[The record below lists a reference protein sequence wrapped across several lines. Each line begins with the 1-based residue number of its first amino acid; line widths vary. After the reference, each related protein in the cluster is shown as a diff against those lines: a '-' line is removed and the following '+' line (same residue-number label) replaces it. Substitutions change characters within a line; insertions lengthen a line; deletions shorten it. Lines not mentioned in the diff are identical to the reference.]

1 MDKFIAW
8 WHSSAEELNW
18 DWMEHIALMLGA
30 AALAWLVWKV
40 VFRQLLAVS
49 KKTRTHWDT
58 IVLHSISTPISVFIW
73 LWPTS
78 FSIGSLLELTAKVGS
93 DWMNASRRMLVMALV
108 LWVVLRLVNAVEE
121 YLLQSDSRDQT
132 TVSAIGH
139 VMRLSLA
146 VIGVL
151 TLLQEFGISLT
162 GLLTFGGV
170 GGLIVGLAAKDL
182 LSNFFGGLMIYFDR
196 PFSVGDWISSPDRN
210 IEGTVERIGMRMTMI
225 RTFESRPLYVPN
237 SVFSSIVVQNP
248 SRMQHR
254 RIRETIGI
262 RYKDADKM
270 AVIVDEV
277 KTMLQNHPDIEQN
290 ATLMVN
296 FDAFAGS
303 SLEFF
308 IYTFTKTVNW
318 ARYHEVKQDVM
329 LKIIEIVQR
338 NGADFAFP
346 TRTIAFDRDDAVEA
360 AIPIQPELASVPDKN

>member
-121 YLLQSDSRDQT
+121 NLLQSDSRDQT

-151 TLLQEFGISLT
+151 TFCRS
-162 GLLTFGGV
+162 
-170 GGLIVGLAAKDL
+170 
-182 LSNFFGGLMIYFDR
+182 
-196 PFSVGDWISSPDRN
+196 
-210 IEGTVERIGMRMTMI
+210 
-225 RTFESRPLYVPN
+225 
-237 SVFSSIVVQNP
+237 
-248 SRMQHR
+248 
-254 RIRETIGI
+254 
-262 RYKDADKM
+262 
-270 AVIVDEV
+270 
-277 KTMLQNHPDIEQN
+277 
-290 ATLMVN
+290 
-296 FDAFAGS
+296 
-303 SLEFF
+303 
-308 IYTFTKTVNW
+308 
-318 ARYHEVKQDVM
+318 
-329 LKIIEIVQR
+329 
-338 NGADFAFP
+338 
-346 TRTIAFDRDDAVEA
+346 
-360 AIPIQPELASVPDKN
+360 LASA